1 MEIVIRSISQAAY
14 VAESYMGFK
23 NIKKKTTTTTK
34 YIKNHKH

>member
-23 NIKKKTTTTTK
+23 NIKQQQQQNT
-34 YIKNHKH
+34 

>member
-23 NIKKKTTTTTK
+23 NKKNNNNNK
-34 YIKNHKH
+34 IHKKS

>member
-23 NIKKKTTTTTK
+23 NIKKQQQQQNT
-34 YIKNHKH
+34 

>member
-23 NIKKKTTTTTK
+23 NIKKKNNNNK
-34 YIKNHKH
+34 IHKKS